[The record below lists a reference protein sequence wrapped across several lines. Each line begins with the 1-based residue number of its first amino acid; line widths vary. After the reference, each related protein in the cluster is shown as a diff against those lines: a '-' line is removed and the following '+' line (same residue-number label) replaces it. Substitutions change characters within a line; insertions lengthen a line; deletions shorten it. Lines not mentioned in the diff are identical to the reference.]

1 MTDTP
6 ASGGHRP
13 VRRAALAFIFITVM
27 LDILA
32 IGVII
37 PVLPHLIQSF
47 LGGDIGE
54 AAHWV
59 GIFGT
64 CFALAQWLFSPLQG
78 ALSDHFGRR
87 PVILLSNLGL
97 GVDFLLMALVIAA
110 LAAEGT
116 SEIGNI
122 GQIDRGYERLEDKL
136 LALRAHVER
145 HSS

>member
-97 GVDFLLMALVIAA
+97 GVASVGVDIRYLYQLTEAVKGDDSRVNHLLFMAGVFF
-110 LAAEGT
+110 
-116 SEIGNI
+116 
-122 GQIDRGYERLEDKL
+122 
-136 LALRAHVER
+136 
-145 HSS
+145 